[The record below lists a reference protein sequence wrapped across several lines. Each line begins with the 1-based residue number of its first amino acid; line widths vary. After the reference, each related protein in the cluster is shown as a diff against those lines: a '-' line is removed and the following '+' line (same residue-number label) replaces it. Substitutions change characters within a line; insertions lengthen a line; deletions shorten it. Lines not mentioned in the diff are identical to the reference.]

1 MQLIVITGVLL
12 CLTLT
17 AASPVV
23 CATTTTT
30 TATTTPVV
38 CPTAT
43 TTTTTTTV
51 PANTVCPNM
60 KTAAKFAVIAGAG
73 MTNTGLSIINGQVAL
88 SPTPALTGFPP
99 GVISGLVDYN
109 NAAAIQAET
118 DCTSA
123 YTYCQGLPSTSSLT
137 GIDLAGKILTP
148 GIYKFAST
156 AGISAGGTLTF
167 NGPGV
172 YIFQVGSAIT
182 TGASSRI
189 VLENGALAGCV
200 YWQLG
205 SSATF
210 GASSSFL
217 GNVLAYA
224 STTFGNAVTYNG
236 TVCAHTGDVTLIND
250 NINQQT
256 GCTC

>member
-1 MQLIVITGVLL
+1 MQLIVITGILL
-12 CLTLT
+12 CLTVT

-23 CATTTTT
+23 CATSTTTT
-30 TATTTPVV
+30 TST
-38 CPTAT
+38 
-43 TTTTTTTV
+43 
-51 PANTVCPNM
+51 PANSVCPNM
-60 KTAAKFAVIAGAG
+60 KTAARFAVIAGAG
-73 MTNTGLSIINGQVAL
+73 MTNTGLSVINGQVAL

-99 GVISGLVDYN
+99 GVISGTVDFN

-123 YTYCQGLPSTSSLT
+123 YSYIQGLKPTSSLT
-137 GIDLAGKILTP
+137 GIDLGGKTLTP
-148 GIYKFAST
+148 GTYNFAST
-156 AGISAGGTLTF
+156 AGISAGGILTL

-182 TGASSRI
+182 TGANSRI

-210 GASSSFL
+210 GASSLFL

-224 STTFGNAVTYNG
+224 SATFGNAVTYDG
-236 TVCAHTGDVTLIND
+236 TVCAHTGDVTLIN
-250 NINQQT
+250 NKINEQT

>member
-1 MQLIVITGVLL
+1 
-12 CLTLT
+12 
-17 AASPVV
+17 
-23 CATTTTT
+23 
-30 TATTTPVV
+30 
-38 CPTAT
+38 
-43 TTTTTTTV
+43 
-51 PANTVCPNM
+51 M
-60 KTAAKFAVIAGAG
+60 KTAARFAVIAGAG
-73 MTNTGLSIINGQVAL
+73 MTNTGLSVINGQVAL

-99 GVISGLVDYN
+99 GVISGTVDFN

-123 YTYCQGLPSTSSLT
+123 YSYIQGLKPTSSLT
-137 GIDLAGKILTP
+137 GIDLGGKTLTP
-148 GIYKFAST
+148 GTYNFAST
-156 AGISAGGTLTF
+156 AGISAGGILTL

-182 TGASSRI
+182 TGANSRI

-210 GASSSFL
+210 GASSLFL

-224 STTFGNAVTYNG
+224 SATFGNAVTYDG
-236 TVCAHTGDVTLIND
+236 TVCAHTGDVTLIN
-250 NINQQT
+250 NKINEQT

>member
-1 MQLIVITGVLL
+1 MQLIVITGILL
-12 CLTLT
+12 CLALT
-17 AASPVV
+17 AADPIG
-23 CATTTTT
+23 CPTTST
-30 TATTTPVV
+30 TATTI
-38 CPTAT
+38 
-43 TTTTTTTV
+43 
-51 PANTVCPNM
+51 VCPNM
-60 KTAAKFAVIAGAG
+60 KTAAQFAVIAGAG
-73 MTNTGLSIINGQVAL
+73 MTNTGLSIISGKVAL

-99 GVISGLVDYN
+99 GVISGVVDFN

-123 YTYCQGLPSTSSLT
+123 YTYIQGLAPTSSLT
-137 GIDLAGKILTP
+137 GIDLAGKTLTP
-148 GIYKFAST
+148 GTYNFAST
-156 AGISAGGTLTF
+156 AGISAGGNLTL

-172 YIFQVGSAIT
+172 YIFQVGSAIV

-200 YWQLG
+200 YWQVG

-224 STTFGNAVTYNG
+224 SATFGNAVTYDG

-250 NINQQT
+250 DIVHKPR
-256 GCTC
+256 CTC